1 MFLLRLCLI
10 DQIWFL
16 LAVCFFLACCL
27 HCHTYPSGKFER
39 FRLYQLFQDII
50 RYGKTKKRLQR
61 PDFLRI
67 FDIPKRWFF
76 HFYTISVIWNGLLIF
91 TSLRALILG
100 ESFPAWLDHMLTLLK
115 GSLGNPQKALPLSVV
130 LVQVLLWIHSLRR
143 LLECLFLSVFSDG
156 VIHLA
161 QYCFGLGYYVL
172 LGLTALCVDH
182 LHSEDGSLSAQRS
195 FWLQWYLGP
204 GVLLFLWAS
213 FHQHKCLV
221 ILARLR
227 TSRLG
232 KDAAQGHAVPHG
244 DWFALVSCPH
254 YLAELL
260 IYVSLGVC
268 SGGGALSWWLVVL
281 YVLCNQ
287 ALAARLSHEFYCS
300 KFPTYPKHRKAFIPY
315 LF

>member
-76 HFYTISVIWNGLLIF
+76 HFYTISVIWN
-91 TSLRALILG
+91 
-100 ESFPAWLDHMLTLLK
+100 
-115 GSLGNPQKALPLSVV
+115 ALPLSVV